1 MVELE
6 EIYHPHNDAVVQVVV
21 VQFLDLDLIP
31 QEMEIFPLFLQLKEQ
46 MVVQVIVEVI
56 IDQVEE
62 AEQQLLE
69 QPHLMDHQVVVVEQG
84 QLQVFHQVQHLF
96 LEAAVVVSIMVFQVV
111 EQLVLVEL
119 VKLLVQFKEQDLQ
132 QVLTLVVVE
141 AEVQVVQ
148 VQDKMVEMVAL
159 A

>member
-1 MVELE
+1 
-6 EIYHPHNDAVVQVVV
+6 
-21 VQFLDLDLIP
+21 
-31 QEMEIFPLFLQLKEQ
+31 
-46 MVVQVIVEVI
+46 
-56 IDQVEE
+56 
-62 AEQQLLE
+62 
-69 QPHLMDHQVVVVEQG
+69 MDHQAEVVEQG

-159 A
+159 G